1 MTQIGK
7 SNVSRLSLKW
17 VFAVPNA
24 ARLQGTPQVH
34 DGIMYVTNTN
44 TVIALDAGS
53 GARLW
58 QFTKPATQGLVGNAR
73 SPGNNRSV
81 SVAGDRVFMQT
92 DSAHLIALNRFTG
105 QVLWD
110 TEMADYRQNYNATGS
125 MLAVENLVV
134 AGTAGGEQGV
144 RGFLAAYDQ
153 ATGKEVWRFWTIP
166 ARGEPGSETWD
177 GIDIDHGGG
186 PTWLTG
192 SYDPESKTV
201 YWPTGNAG
209 PDFNGD
215 NRKGD
220 NLYTCSILAL
230 DVTTGKLKWHYQTT
244 PHDEWDWDAVQP
256 VLLVDANWQ
265 GKPRKLLLQ
274 ANRNGFFYLLDRTD
288 GKLLFAKPLVKKL
301 TWAKE
306 IGSDGRPVMNP
317 NQTPSPE
324 GNLICP
330 AVEGAANFFS
340 TSLQSRDRSVLR
352 EYAREMQRL
361 YQVDDGGMAGRPRI
375 FGRRR
380 PPRSGGQG
388 AENSARLRHSDR
400 QGRLGTPRGGP
411 GRNLDRHTVHRRR
424 TGFLRR

>member
-1 MTQIGK
+1 
-7 SNVSRLSLKW
+7 
-17 VFAVPNA
+17 
-24 ARLQGTPQVH
+24 
-34 DGIMYVTNTN
+34 
-44 TVIALDAGS
+44 
-53 GARLW
+53 
-58 QFTKPATQGLVGNAR
+58 
-73 SPGNNRSV
+73 
-81 SVAGDRVFMQT
+81 MQT
-92 DSAHLIALNRFTG
+92 DNAHLIALNRFTG

-265 GKPRKLLLQ
+265 GKPQKAPPAGQPQRILLSAGPDRWQ
-274 ANRNGFFYLLDRTD
+274 AAVRQAAGEEADLGQGDRRR
-288 GKLLFAKPLVKKL
+288 
-301 TWAKE
+301 W
-306 IGSDGRPVMNP
+306 
-317 NQTPSPE
+317 TPGDEPQ
-324 GNLICP
+324 P
-330 AVEGAANFFS
+330 DA
-340 TSLQSRDRSVLR
+340 QSRK
-352 EYAREMQRL
+352 E
-361 YQVDDGGMAGRPRI
+361 
-375 FGRRR
+375 
-380 PPRSGGQG
+380 
-388 AENSARLRHSDR
+388 
-400 QGRLGTPRGGP
+400 T
-411 GRNLDRHTVHRRR
+411 
-424 TGFLRR
+424 